1 MGQNLVNMQLI
12 CTKIS
17 GPRHE
22 IMVREV
28 LPELSTICTAF
39 TV

>member
-1 MGQNLVNMQLI
+1 MLR
-12 CTKIS
+12 K
-17 GPRHE
+17 
-22 IMVREV
+22 V

>member
-1 MGQNLVNMQLI
+1 ML
-12 CTKIS
+12 C
-17 GPRHE
+17 
-22 IMVREV
+22 EV